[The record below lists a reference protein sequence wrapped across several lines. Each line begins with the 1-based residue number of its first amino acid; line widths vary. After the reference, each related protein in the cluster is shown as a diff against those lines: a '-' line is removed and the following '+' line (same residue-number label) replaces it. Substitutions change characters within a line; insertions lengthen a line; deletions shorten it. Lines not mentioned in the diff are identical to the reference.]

1 MADHLQQLLD
11 SLLWEGYALY
21 PYTPTS
27 TKNATP
33 TPFGIVY
40 PPAYAEALTTT
51 YDELALRCALQAP
64 PDAILAARCASWSP
78 RASATRRRSERSSCR
93 GRWWERS
100 RRPLRA
106 SSARCGRTA
115 VRRR

>member
-1 MADHLQQLLD
+1 MRGRAARGGGRRPWLTTSTAARLAAG
-11 SLLWEGYALY
+11 EGYALY

-64 PDAILAARCASWSP
+64 PDAILAA
-78 RASATRRRSERSSCR
+78 
-93 GRWWERS
+93 
-100 RRPLRA
+100 
-106 SSARCGRTA
+106 A
-115 VRRR
+115 VRFLVAAGERHQAQERTIELRG